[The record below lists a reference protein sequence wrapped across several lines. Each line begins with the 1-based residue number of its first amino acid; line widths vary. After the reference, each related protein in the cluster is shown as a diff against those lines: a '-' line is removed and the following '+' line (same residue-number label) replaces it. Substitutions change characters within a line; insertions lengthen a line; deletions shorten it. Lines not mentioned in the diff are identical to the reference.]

1 MSSLPA
7 RDLHDKMVLRTSL
20 TSPFGRKVR
29 MAAIVLG
36 LGDRCDIEHASTM
49 DADDTVRTQNPL
61 GKIPCLVLSDGTSI
75 YDSRTI
81 IEYLCD
87 IAGPNSLFPTSPS
100 GLAAERTQVV
110 LADGVADAAL
120 LMVYEGRF
128 RPAVA
133 AHQSQGWL
141 EHQRGK
147 IMRALTR
154 IEAQPPRFDP
164 VSAAGI
170 SLACALGYLD
180 WRRPV
185 EWRNGFPGIAA
196 WLAHFNE
203 RHPELAATDNTR
215 DGD

>member
-1 MSSLPA
+1 MSSLTA

-29 MAAIVLG
+29 MASIVLG
-36 LGDRCDIEHASTM
+36 LGDRFDIEHASTM

-61 GKIPCLVLSDGTSI
+61 GKIPCLVLVDGTAI

-87 IAGPNSLFPTSPS
+87 IAGPNSLFPSSTTA
-100 GLAAERTQVV
+100 LAVERTQIV

-128 RPAVA
+128 REAGHHSPRWM
-133 AHQSQGWL
+133 Q
-141 EHQRGK
+141 HQREK
-147 IMRALTR
+147 IMRALAT
-154 IEAQPPRFDP
+154 IEAQPPRIER
-164 VSAAGI
+164 VTAAGI

-180 WRRPV
+180 WRRAV
-185 EWRNGFPGIAA
+185 EWRDDFPGLAA
-196 WLAHFNE
+196 WLASFNE
-203 RHPELAATDNTR
+203 HHPELAATDNSR
-215 DGD
+215 DGE